1 LAEQTLPTPVQIRE
15 SWDGESRALAT
26 SELAH
31 RSVGAA
37 VWPAVRLV
45 VRAIKTVAVKAAANE
60 MTSSI
65 AKVISVHA
73 GDVTSAET
81 ADATSAEAAD
91 AASTE
96 ATHVT
101 SAKAAHVA
109 STATT
114 SMSTATATAGLCV
127 SGKKA
132 AGKHCTCQNHHHS
145 SSHDTLLCVGGTFR
159 HRALSDA
166 GVSEEDKYRRRD
178 GLKMRIL
185 ICRCH

>member
-1 LAEQTLPTPVQIRE
+1 
-15 SWDGESRALAT
+15 
-26 SELAH
+26 
-31 RSVGAA
+31 
-37 VWPAVRLV
+37 
-45 VRAIKTVAVKAAANE
+45 

-101 SAKAAHVA
+101 STEATHVTSAKAAHVA

-114 SMSTATATAGLCV
+114 SMSTATATATAGLCV

-145 SSHDTLLCVGGTFR
+145 SSHNTLLWVGGTFR